1 MRRVFD
7 RGLSGNSHEMTI
19 DDGSSGFG
27 ASRVIRE
34 YAKLLQANAPVYVA
48 LGVLTSVAKGGRPCT
63 RSSDRFLAR
72 HGRPILF
79 VLCCA
84 NLRLSGLNV
93 LIELRL
99 ENYAVIDNLVVEFGH
114 GLNLLT
120 GETGAGKSIL
130 IDALALLLGEKAS
143 SDVIRGGADRAVV
156 AAVFEEEGPDGDAL
170 AKILEA
176 NGLDESDDGSL
187 ILRREIASGGKGRVF
202 VNNQPATVAVLRLL
216 APHLAVIHAQNESIL
231 SFDGAARLELLDSF
245 AGSRFDT
252 VANAFAAWKRVRTR
266 IDELERGEQDRL
278 RLVDLWIF
286 QKREIDEG
294 RLQSGEDE
302 KLETEKRVLAN
313 AEKIYNAAMN
323 AFDLLYE
330 GSGSTASSLRAAH
343 KQIEELAR
351 YEPKFQEALEALQT
365 ARISVEDVGA
375 TVRDYAGGIH
385 ASPEHLAQVE
395 DRLALLERLKR
406 KYGPT
411 LDEVIQFGADVA
423 RKLSEVENKDEILRR
438 LRSELAQAGQ
448 DYLSAAQALS
458 KSRTSAARRLERL
471 VEAEVNDLAM
481 KSAFRIEMTTST
493 EESGWTSSGID
504 QVLYMISTNP
514 GEPLRQLENIAS
526 GGELS
531 RVMLA
536 LKASVESGT
545 ESSRE
550 REKRSDSSA
559 RRKREKTSQKTLVF
573 DEIDTGIG
581 GRAAEAVG
589 KKLKTLARAHQVLC
603 VTHLPQIATFGD
615 HHYVIDKKESG
626 GRTKTSIRPVTGE
639 ERTEEVA
646 RMLSGAKLT
655 ETSRKHAEQMIKANG

>member
-1 MRRVFD
+1 M
-7 RGLSGNSHEMTI
+7 
-19 DDGSSGFG
+19 
-27 ASRVIRE
+27 
-34 YAKLLQANAPVYVA
+34 
-48 LGVLTSVAKGGRPCT
+48 
-63 RSSDRFLAR
+63 
-72 HGRPILF
+72 
-79 VLCCA
+79 
-84 NLRLSGLNV
+84 
-93 LIELRL
+93 LIEMRL
-99 ENYAVIDNLVVEFGH
+99 ENYAVIDNLAVEFGP

-130 IDALALLLGEKAS
+130 VDALALLLGDKAS
-143 SDVIRGGADRAVV
+143 SDVIRTGAERAVV
-156 AAVFEEEGPDGDAL
+156 AAVFEIEGTAEKPL

-187 ILRREIASGGKGRVF
+187 ILRREIAAGGKGRVF

-216 APHLAVIHAQNESIL
+216 APHLATIHAQNESIL
-231 SFDGAARLELLDSF
+231 NFDGPARLGLLDTY
-245 AGSRFDT
+245 AGSQTD
-252 VANAFAAWKRVRTR
+252 AIESSFAAWKGIRTR

-286 QKREIDEG
+286 QKREIEEA

-302 KLETEKRVLAN
+302 SLEGEKRVLAN

-330 GSGSTASSLRAAH
+330 GNGSTASSLRAAQ
-343 KQIEELAR
+343 KQVEELVR
-351 YEPKFQEALEALQT
+351 YEPKFAEALAALET

-395 DRLALLERLKR
+395 DRLALLDRLKR

-411 LDEVIQFGADVA
+411 LDEVIAFGADVA
-423 RKLSEVENKDEILRR
+423 RKLSEVENKDEILRG
-438 LRSELAQAGQ
+438 LRKELAQAAAE
-448 DYLSAAQALS
+448 YLRTARSLS
-458 KSRTSAARRLERL
+458 KKRAEAARRLEKL
-471 VEAEVNDLAM
+471 VEAEINDLAM
-481 KSAFRIEMTTST
+481 KSAFRIEMTSS
-493 EESGWTSSGID
+493 EEEGNWGGSGID
-504 QVLYMISTNP
+504 SVVYMISTNP
-514 GEPLRQLENIAS
+514 GEPLRQLEHIAS

-536 LKASVESGT
+536 LKASVEAGA
-545 ESSRE
+545 
-550 REKRSDSSA
+550 DPL
-559 RRKREKTSQKTLVF
+559 RRKREGWGTQVSGDSKPPTSRKGREKWGTQRTLVF

-589 KKLKTLARAHQVLC
+589 KKLKGLARVHQVLC

-615 HHYVIDKKESG
+615 RHYVIEKKETG
-626 GRTKTSIRPVTGE
+626 GRTRTGIRAVAGE

-655 ETSRKHAEQMIKANG
+655 DTSRKHAEQMIKANG